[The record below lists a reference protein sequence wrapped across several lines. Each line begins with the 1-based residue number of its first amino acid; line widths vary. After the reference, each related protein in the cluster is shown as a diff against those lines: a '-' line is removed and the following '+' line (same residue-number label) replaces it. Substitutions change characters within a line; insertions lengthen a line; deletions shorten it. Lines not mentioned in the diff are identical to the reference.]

1 MTPAIS
7 SGTSLRV
14 FVSADV
20 RLYRE
25 GLAAALPKDRFTLIG
40 TSSTR
45 AEATVQAAHLRP
57 DVLIVDIGMAEAFD
71 LIREIKSDVPS
82 VRVIAFAVDD
92 DLRSVIKCAEAGAA
106 GYVPVSGGIDDLVH
120 VIEHAVGGELLCSPR
135 VAAELFRRVGE
146 HGRQSRLDEAEG
158 PPLTSREHQVL
169 SLLRQRLS
177 NKEIAAA
184 LNISEATVKNHV
196 HHLLEKL
203 HVADRAQAATCL
215 PSPRD
220 SSSGSRA
227 KCSLTNVSEPADRVV
242 NGSSSS

>member
-1 MTPAIS
+1 MTPATS
-7 SGTSLRV
+7 SGGSLRI

-25 GLAAALPKDRFTLIG
+25 GLAATLSKERFTLVG
-40 TSSTR
+40 TASSR
-45 AEATVQAAHLRP
+45 AEARVQAQRLRP
-57 DVLIVDIGMAEAFD
+57 DVVIVDIGMAEAFD
-71 LIREIKSDVPS
+71 LVRELKSDLPS

-92 DLRSVIKCAEAGAA
+92 DLRSVIRCAEAGVA

-146 HGRQSRLDEAEG
+146 HERQPRLEEAEG

-169 SLLRQRLS
+169 ALLRQRLS
-177 NKEIAAA
+177 NKEIAAT

-203 HVADRAQAATCL
+203 HVTDRAQAATCL

-220 SSSGSRA
+220 SASRA
-227 KCSLTNVSEPADRVV
+227 KCALTKRPEAAHSVA